1 MPSSF
6 LLTFQAWYK
15 LMIYTSG
22 WSLFLVFLTKGKLL
36 WGSQVG
42 FWGVVFQISFLFSSD
57 KEIAYFPSFMIK

>member
-1 MPSSF
+1 
-6 LLTFQAWYK
+6 
-15 LMIYTSG
+15 MIYTSD
-22 WSLFLVFLTKGKLL
+22 WSLFLVFFSKEKLL